1 MKKETMLYGIIG
13 LLAGLLIAGATAVL
27 AVNGDNHSVMNMMGM
42 NTNHSHQKTA
52 ANHGEMS
59 MNEMTD
65 NLKDLSGDDFDKAF
79 VEMMIAHHQGA
90 IDMAELIPS
99 RAKHDEIKTLGAAI
113 IKAQTKE
120 INEME
125 QWQLDWVYSND
136 ESMQMMH
143 GGH

>member
-13 LLAGLLIAGATAVL
+13 LLAGLLIASATAVL
-27 AVNGDNHSVMNMMGM
+27 AVNNDNHSVMSMMGM